1 MVLKTIKENKPKSF
15 ILVFLNKILLDF
27 KNLYEK
33 ISEKIPDD
41 EDKELLK
48 ELIDILEKDGNEKI
62 SENLD
67 ERLEKFT
74 QGI

>member
-1 MVLKTIKENKPKSF
+1 MPKSF
-15 ILVFLNKILLDF
+15 ILVFLNDILLDF

>member
-15 ILVFLNKILLDF
+15 ILVFLNNILLDF

>member
-1 MVLKTIKENKPKSF
+1 LIKIINGNMPKSF
-15 ILVFLNKILLDF
+15 ILVFLNNILLDF

>member
-1 MVLKTIKENKPKSF
+1 MPKSF
-15 ILVFLNKILLDF
+15 ILVFLNNILLDF